1 MLQYDCCGVNSAED
15 WRDTVYYKV
24 HSALPDPCCAN
35 MTTNQTSC
43 QIGGPDTHERGCYT
57 FLQWFMTSH
66 YEMLASLFVV
76 AGCVQ
81 LLCVVMALWMLFYWS
96 KQSSNASEST
106 VKTPLKVQ
114 CVKCLSKV
122 CPCIAP
128 TPDVPSSI

>member
-1 MLQYDCCGVNSAED
+1 MLQYDCCGVNSVED

-35 MTTNQTSC
+35 MTTNQTTC